1 MVGREDVEKK
11 EHQEKEEIPAFLVSL
26 ERKAGQVTLE
36 RRGTQASKDIKVVAV
51 ELVREENGERKESR
65 ECEV

>member
-11 EHQEKEEIPAFLVSL
+11 GHQEKEGIPAFLESL
-26 ERKAGQVTLE
+26 ERKASQVTPE